1 MLSAY
6 TREATKT
13 EKHESTTDPE
23 LLSKAVWID
32 MIEPS
37 QEEEVAV
44 EAVLGL
50 EVPTPEEM
58 RGLESSSQLY
68 REGEATIMTIR
79 LMSITSSPSPRLSA
93 ATFIVSPGKLAT
105 LRYASFSPFRVFSE
119 RLAAQPDLLSS
130 PKAAAVGLL
139 EAIIERV
146 AEVLENIGDQLDR
159 LSESLFAENSQLSL
173 GSPGVDLEKLLQ
185 SIGRNGD
192 VASGV
197 RASLHSIDRVT
208 PALVREQD
216 PPLPPELAER
226 LATLNRDV
234 KSLLDHD
241 AYLTSKIQFLLDS
254 NLGLINIQQN
264 AMIKIFSVA
273 AVIFLPPT
281 PVASIYGMNF
291 EHMRDLTWIYGYP
304 FALCMMI
311 ISSVVPYWYFKRRH
325 WL

>member
-1 MLSAY
+1 MLNAY
-6 TREATKT
+6 TREAGKT
-13 EKHESTTDPE
+13 EKHESTMDPQI
-23 LLSKAVWID
+23 LSQAVWID

-37 QEEEVAV
+37 KDEELAV

-50 EVPTPEEM
+50 QVPTAEEM
-58 RGLESSSQLY
+58 RGVESSSQLY
-68 REGEATIMTIR
+68 REGEATVMTIR
-79 LMSITSSPSPRLSA
+79 LMSITSRPSPRLSA
-93 ATFIVSPGKLAT
+93 ATFIVSPTKLAT
-105 LRYASFSPFRVFSE
+105 LRYANFSAFRVFSE
-119 RLAAQPDLLSS
+119 RLAAQPELLAS
-130 PKAAAVGLL
+130 PKAVTVGLL

-146 AEVLENIGDQLDR
+146 AEVLESIGDQLDK
-159 LSESLFAENSQLSL
+159 LSESLFAENSNLSV
-173 GSPGVDLEKLLQ
+173 GSPGVDLENLLQ

-192 VASGV
+192 LASGV

-208 PALVREQD
+208 PALNREQD
-216 PPLPPELAER
+216 PPLPQELAER

-264 AMIKIFSVA
+264 AIIKIFSVA

-281 PVASIYGMNF
+281 LVASIYGMNF
-291 EHMRDLTWIYGYP
+291 EHIPELKWMYGYP

-311 ISSVVPYWYFKRRH
+311 ISSVVPYWYFKKRH